1 MHFSKIVSHR
11 ISLQLRPRTHRQ
23 FRVHCTPQRLDAYE
37 ELLRLAVDA
46 DPSLA
51 SLASNH
57 SKHPLSFTSTLP
69 NTLPSSSKP
78 QWLRQR
84 GAQGG
89 KYEKLKDQLKG
100 LELSTVCQEAQCPN
114 IGECWNAET
123 GTATIMILG
132 DTCTRGCRFCAVNT
146 AQTPPVPDPLEPRNT
161 AQAVASWDVGYIVI
175 TSVDRDDLSD
185 GGANHFCQTV
195 KEIKKRRPELFVECL
210 SPDFSGRL
218 DLVKELASSGLDV
231 FAHNIETVH
240 RLQVITQ
247 IKSHSF

>member
-1 MHFSKIVSHR
+1 MHLSKFLPSRIPSH
-11 ISLQLRPRTHRQ
+11 LVPKPTLK
-23 FRVHCTPQRLDAYE
+23 FRLHCTPPKQDAYE

-51 SLASNH
+51 SLASTH
-57 SKHPLSFTSTLP
+57 SKHPLTFTSSLPDTLV
-69 NTLPSSSKP
+69 SSSKP
-78 QWLRQR
+78 HWLRQR
-84 GAQGG
+84 GAQGT

-146 AQTPPVPDPLEPRNT
+146 SQTPPAIDPLEPRNT

-175 TSVDRDDLSD
+175 TSVDRDDLPD
-185 GGANHFCQTV
+185 GGAQHFCETV
-195 KEIKKRRPELFVECL
+195 KEIKKRKPELYVECL

-240 RLQVITQ
+240 RLQVITNQ
-247 IKSHSF
+247 ILLF